1 MNTFVVTI
9 DLKLASKIK
18 QELAE
23 QGFEISQPQHTLF
36 QAQKP
41 GINCKL
47 YTSGKLTVQ
56 GKQKDEWIE
65 FYLEPLIGNFS
76 FTHRHT
82 DVDLTPRIGIDEAGK
97 GDFFGPLVIGGL
109 YADEAGIQ
117 KLIKMG
123 VNDSKRM
130 HDRAI
135 AKMAEKL
142 EKEFAFSIV
151 VINPNKYNELYQSFN
166 NLNRLLA
173 WGHAT
178 AIEDLH
184 KQTHCHK
191 ALIDQFA
198 NESVVELALKK
209 KKLTIDLEQRT
220 KGEEDPVVAAASII
234 ARNGFVRG
242 IERLSRHFDM
252 ELPKGASAQVIRAG
266 KKLVARDGPAVL
278 GQVGKLHFKTKQDI
292 LQQSFI

>member
-9 DLKLASKIK
+9 DLKLAPKIK
-18 QELAE
+18 SDLIE
-23 QGFEISQPQHTLF
+23 QGFELSKPQHTLF
-36 QAQKP
+36 QAKKP

-76 FTHRHT
+76 YTHAHA

-97 GDFFGPLVIGGL
+97 GDFFGPLVIGGI

-117 KLIKMG
+117 KLLKLG

-130 HDRAI
+130 HDRAV
-135 AKMAEKL
+135 AKLADKL
-142 EKEFAFSIV
+142 EREFPFATV
-151 VINPNKYNELYQSFN
+151 VINPTKYNELYQSFN

-178 AIEDLH
+178 AIQDLH
-184 KQTHCHK
+184 KQTHCRN

-209 KKLTIDLEQRT
+209 KNIEIELEQRT

-234 ARNGFVRG
+234 ARAHFVKG
-242 IERLSRHFDM
+242 IERLSRHYDM
-252 ELPKGASAQVIRAG
+252 DLPKGASAQVVRAG
-266 KKLVARDGPAVL
+266 KKLVARDGPGIL
-278 GQVGKLHFKTKQDI
+278 SQVGKLHFKTKQDI
-292 LQQSFI
+292 LQQTFI

>member
-9 DLKLASKIK
+9 DIKLGRQIK
-18 QELAE
+18 EDLIE

-36 QAQKP
+36 QAKKP

-56 GKQKDEWIE
+56 GKNKAEWIE
-65 FYLEPLIGNFS
+65 FYLEPLIGKFS
-76 FTHRHT
+76 FTHRHAE
-82 DVDLTPRIGIDEAGK
+82 VDLTPRIGVDEAGK
-97 GDFFGPLVIGGL
+97 GDFFGPLVVAGL

-130 HDRAI
+130 HDRAV
-135 AKMAEKL
+135 AKLAVQL
-142 EKEFAFSIV
+142 EQDPAFATV
-151 VINPNKYNELYQSFN
+151 VINPSKYNELYQSFN
-166 NLNRLLA
+166 NLNHLLA

-178 AIEDLH
+178 AIQDLH
-184 KQTHCHK
+184 KQTKCHK
-191 ALIDQFA
+191 ALIDQFS

-209 KKLTIDLEQRT
+209 KNIQIDLEQRT

-234 ARNGFVRG
+234 ARHNFVQG

-252 ELPKGASAQVIRAG
+252 DLPKGASAQVVRVG
-266 KKLVARDGPAVL
+266 KKLVARDGPAIL
-278 GQVGKLHFKTKQDI
+278 SQVGKLHFKTKQDI
-292 LQQSFI
+292 LQQNFL